1 MPEIQQNI
9 AETVAKE
16 ARKPFPIDHPYAHIA
31 VPEGWKLEDT
41 EKSEFTPRRKRGNVK
56 LNDADSFIAYSQR
69 HHNPNVTTIFTE
81 ADYATGKVSFTSI
94 FNDHGPTDG
103 DAQWRDHTATFTP
116 VYSEEWKRWFG
127 KNKQQ
132 FNQAEFAI
140 FVEDNLKDFSTQEDS
155 PTGAQMLEMALNFE
169 ANQESRFKSAIRL
182 QNGAVQ
188 LQFIE
193 TDDAQTMTKMQMF
206 ERFTLGL
213 PVFWNGDAYAL
224 EARLRYRHREGKLAF
239 WFELIRPDRVLEDAT
254 KTLITKIKTE
264 TDIPLFMG
272 NPGI

>member
-1 MPEIQQNI
+1 MSENQQNI

-16 ARKPFPIDHPYAHIA
+16 ARKPFSIEYDCTHIA
-31 VPEGWKLEDT
+31 IPEGWKLEDT
-41 EKSEFTPRRKRGNVK
+41 EKSEAAPRRKRGSVK
-56 LNDADSFIAYSQR
+56 LNDAESFIAYSQR
-69 HHNPNVTTIFTE
+69 HNNPEVTTIYTE
-81 ADYATGKVSFTSI
+81 ANYTDGKVSFTTI
-94 FNDHGPTDG
+94 FNDHGQNG
-103 DAQWRDHTATFTP
+103 NAQWRDHTAMFTP
-116 VYSEEWKRWFG
+116 IYSEEWKRWFT

-132 FNQAEFAI
+132 FNQAEFAV
-140 FVEDNLKDFSTQEDS
+140 FVEDNLKDFSTQEGS
-155 PTGAQMLEMALNFE
+155 PTGSQMLEMALNFE

-206 ERFTLGL
+206 ERFTLGM

-224 EARLRYRHREGKLAF
+224 EARLRYRHREGKLTF

-254 KTLITKIKTE
+254 KTLINKIKTE
-264 TDIPLFMG
+264 TEIPLFMG
-272 NPGI
+272 NPFA